1 MRKKPG
7 NHDLLRIANDLYEN
21 MLDCYEYGKRNSGER
36 KTDYD
41 YDDCTIATNCYEMIR
56 YAWTMTRI

>member
-1 MRKKPG
+1 MRKKRRS
-7 NHDLLRIANDLYEN
+7 HDLLRIANDLYEG
-21 MLDCYEYGKRNSGER
+21 MMDCYEDGKRKSGEP

-41 YDDCTIATNCYEMIR
+41 YDDCTIATNCYEMIQ